1 MISNLLTPT
10 FTTIPSIIP
19 GTLGIFVMKNLLE
32 NMKLLYIMIS
42 DILPE
47 TIHEKRT
54 KNKVPL
60 SMMIKKY
67 SMKVSC

>member
-10 FTTIPSIIP
+10 FKTIPSIIP

-54 KNKVPL
+54 KHKMLL
-60 SMMIKKY
+60 SMMMKKY